1 MAGGGLRAAV
11 TPLPMTM
18 PALEGR
24 RILLAYGLAGE
35 AIARLAP
42 VGFDYMGTQLA
53 WLRACGA
60 EAQVVPLPTA
70 APVRDNAGLLAEAIL
85 ASPEPCLLLSH
96 SKGGLESLAALL
108 LPGVAARCEAFLAL
122 QSPFFGS
129 PVADALLRSPGFHG
143 AARQLAQFLRV
154 GSGAGLVDLTSA
166 VRTTW
171 MEEHEAAIGALTARL
186 PVLCIG
192 TQVKRESAVG
202 PDRRYLPLA
211 EWLERRGAGA
221 NDGLVPV
228 ASALLPGARHWV
240 LNASHR
246 ALVSA
251 GEGRDPVGILRQAL
265 EVLLSLATP
274 SAAIPLPSES

>member
-1 MAGGGLRAAV
+1 
-11 TPLPMTM
+11 M
-18 PALEGR
+18 PELAGR
-24 RILLAYGLAGE
+24 RVLLAYGLAGE

-70 APVRDNAGLLAEAIL
+70 AAVEDNATLLAGAIL
-85 ASPEPCLLLSH
+85 ASPAPCLLLSH

-108 LPGVAARCEAFLAL
+108 RPGVAARCQAFLAL
-122 QSPFFGS
+122 QSPFLGS
-129 PVADALLRSPGFHG
+129 PVADALLGNAGFHG
-143 AARQLAQFLRV
+143 VARQLAQLLRV

-166 VRTTW
+166 VRTAW
-171 MEEHEAAIGALTARL
+171 MQERAPQIAALTASL

-192 TQVKRESAVG
+192 TQVKRDSAVG

-211 EWLERRGAGA
+211 EWLEKRGAGA

-265 EVLLSLATP
+265 EALLAVPAPQIEAVETP
-274 SAAIPLPSES
+274 

>member
-1 MAGGGLRAAV
+1 MIPPPA
-11 TPLPMTM
+11 PM
-18 PALEGR
+18 PELAGR
-24 RILLAYGLAGE
+24 RVLLAYGLAGE

-53 WLRACGA
+53 WLRACDA

-70 APVRDNAGLLAEAIL
+70 AAVEDNATLLAGAIL
-85 ASPEPCLLLSH
+85 ASPAPCLLLSH
-96 SKGGLESLAALL
+96 SKGGLEALAALL
-108 LPGVAARCEAFLAL
+108 RPGVAARCQAFLAL
-122 QSPFFGS
+122 QSPFLGS
-129 PVADALLRSPGFHG
+129 PVADALLGNAGFHG
-143 AARQLAQFLRV
+143 VARQLAQLLRV
-154 GSGAGLVDLTSA
+154 GSGAGLVDLTST
-166 VRTTW
+166 VRTAW
-171 MEEHEAAIGALTARL
+171 MQERAPQIAALTASL

-192 TQVKRESAVG
+192 TQVKRDSAVG

-211 EWLERRGAGA
+211 EWLEKRGAGA

-265 EVLLSLATP
+265 EALLAVPALQIEAVETP
-274 SAAIPLPSES
+274 